1 MKVQSTGLG
10 KTVMVAELGD
20 LQKADFDGE
29 SNLMVTMESTEP
41 LHWTIKVYMRPKDV
55 RRAVMLGL
63 RPSIIW
69 RVLMGMI
76 LGRFSFSGKRAA
88 KSRTAGEAAPGSP
101 GPAANQQGPTA
112 QAPENASG
120 GVGLLAKFKE

>member
-1 MKVQSTGLG
+1 
-10 KTVMVAELGD
+10 MVAELGG

-29 SNLMVTMESTEP
+29 TNLMVTMESSEP

-55 RRAVMLGL
+55 RRAVLLGL
-63 RPSIIW
+63 RPSILW

-76 LGRFSFSGKRAA
+76 LGRFSFSGKRGQ
-88 KSRTAGEAAPGSP
+88 KPPTAGEPAGKHDATAP
-101 GPAANQQGPTA
+101 
-112 QAPENASG
+112 APESASG